1 MLTCIQP
8 SVEKD
13 LPTHGED
20 LMADETNAG
29 ATGDIAQPAV
39 ATEVPAKKQRAPRR
53 QKAAVEA
60 SKAAPVKRRK
70 RRNQDDNSSAQT
82 AESGATAVVSAKAA
96 PGRGRGKTPKQVE
109 PTATAPDRAL
119 DDMADLIQLEEEN
132 KRLRKTL
139 ADKLRQE
146 NADLRKRL
154 NLD

>member
-1 MLTCIQP
+1 MLTRIQP

-20 LMADETNAG
+20 LMAEENNAG
-29 ATGDIAQPAV
+29 VAGDIAQTDV

-70 RRNQDDNSSAQT
+70 RLNQDDKSSAQPAET
-82 AESGATAVVSAKAA
+82 AAAAPVSAKAA
-96 PGRGRGKTPKQVE
+96 PTRGRSRTPKQVE
-109 PTATAPDRAL
+109 PTATTPDRAL